1 MLRFSPAYS
10 SPNAYGADGVRRVN
24 NGPASRS
31 RSCTIRDVWASN
43 LEKEFRII
51 AQLVQTHHYVSMDT
65 EFPGVVV
72 RPDDPELK
80 PPAYQYA
87 MVRDNVNI
95 LTIIQLGLAFRDEDG
110 NPAPDCSTWQFNFKF
125 SLETDD
131 YAEDSIGLLIESGIQ
146 FKRHEEEGIDPR
158 EFAQLCT
165 VSGVVLSDSVRWLVF
180 HGGFDFGYL
189 LKMLTGQNLPEE
201 ESDFYELLSIYF
213 PAIYDVKYIMQFC
226 PMLKGGLQQ
235 VARALQV
242 ERTGHQHQAGSD
254 SLLTG
259 AVFFKIRQLYFAGN
273 MDDDYCCGPV
283 AGLGGIAFAIYGSTH
298 ENTVPTSTYNSAVDP
313 KHAKP
318 DRRDSSS

>member
-10 SPNAYGADGVRRVN
+10 SPDTSDVAILRRVN
-24 NGPASRS
+24 NGPTLRS

-43 LEKEFRII
+43 LEEEFRTI
-51 AQLVQTHHYVSMDT
+51 AHLVQTHHYVAMDT

-72 RPDDPELK
+72 RPDDIELQ

-95 LTIIQLGLAFRDEDG
+95 LRIIQLGLAFRDENG
-110 NPAPDCSTWQFNFKF
+110 NLAPNCSSWQFNFKF

-146 FKRHEEEGIDPR
+146 FKKHEEEGIDPN

-189 LKMLTGQNLPEE
+189 LRLLTGQKLPEK
-201 ESDFYELLSIYF
+201 ESEFYELLSIYF
-213 PAIYDVKYIMQFC
+213 PAIYDVKYIMQSC

-235 VARALQV
+235 VAKALQV
-242 ERTGHQHQAGSD
+242 ERVGRQHQAGSD

-259 AVFFKIRQLYFAGN
+259 AVFFKIRQVYFGGYI
-273 MDDDYCCGPV
+273 DDDYYCGHV
-283 AGLGGIAFAIYGSTH
+283 AGLRGVAFVLYGNTH
-298 ENTVPTSTYNSAVDP
+298 DNTVPASTFNSTVDP
-313 KHAKP
+313 NHAKP
-318 DRRDSSS
+318 DRRDPSS